1 MRNKGFL
8 TIAVAASAA
17 LGAAWLVATVVF
29 PSATAP
35 GSSPVVWVSA
45 PDRPTAPPANT
56 SLPRIASHG
65 DEPPVLTGVPR
76 LPARPMIAVLPDISL
91 AERNDEVLSVWEAI
105 IAPGDT
111 LDRLLSQAG
120 IEAGTRAEIAGAVGG
135 EFDLRKI
142 RPGHGIRVVQDAAG
156 NLKTVELLVS
166 DGVRIRVSKSDGLTS
181 ETVNPETRVA
191 ERSGEVS
198 VDGSI
203 FASLDQV
210 GAPTGFAV
218 DLSRILGGVIDFRRD
233 LKGEETLRLLWTEQL
248 TPSGTRVGE
257 PQLTYASLALAD
269 NLFEVVRPADN
280 SGAAA
285 IFRDGEVVRT
295 FSTPVEGA
303 RLTSVFGM
311 RRHPIYGDFRM
322 HTGMDFAASYGTPVR
337 ATAAGRVAFIGRR
350 GGYGRVVEIA
360 HGANTVTR
368 YTHLSGFAQ
377 GLAIGDSVDAGQMI
391 GRVGASGLATGP
403 NLHYEV
409 RVSGRPV
416 DPVRDERLAG
426 LDTVESVTD
435 LKRWLIDSRRRI
447 AEAIGTDGQSGVRS
461 TPSTEREAI

>member
-1 MRNKGFL
+1 MRIRGFL
-8 TIAVAASAA
+8 AIGAAASVAM
-17 LGAAWLVATVVF
+17 GAAWLAATVVF

-45 PDRPTAPPANT
+45 PDRPTAPPANA
-56 SLPRIASHG
+56 SLPRMTSRG
-65 DEPPVLTGVPR
+65 DEPAVRPGVSR
-76 LPARPMIAVLPDISL
+76 LPPIAALPDVSI
-91 AERNDEVLSVWEAI
+91 AERKGEVLSVWEAT

-120 IEAGTRAEIAGAVGG
+120 IEAGTRAEIAGAVGD

-142 RPGHGIRVVQDAAG
+142 SPGHRLRVVQDAAG
-156 NLKTVELLVS
+156 NPKTVELVVS
-166 DGVRIRVSKSDGLTS
+166 DGVRIRVTLGNGLTS
-181 ETVNPETRVA
+181 ETVRPETRVA

-203 FASLDQV
+203 FASLAQAGV
-210 GAPTGFAV
+210 PSGFAV

-233 LKGEETLRLLWTEQL
+233 LKGEETLRLLWTERL
-248 TPSGTRVGE
+248 TPSGMRVGE

-269 NLFEVVRPADN
+269 TRFEVVRPAEG

-295 FSTPVEGA
+295 FSTPVAGA

-311 RRHPIYGDFRM
+311 RRHPVYGDIRM
-322 HTGMDFAASYGTPVR
+322 HTGMDFAASLGTPVR

-368 YTHLSGFAQ
+368 YTHLSGFAE
-377 GLAIGDSVDAGQMI
+377 GLAVDDSVDAGQMI

-426 LDTVESVTD
+426 LDTAESATD
-435 LKRWLIDSRRRI
+435 LQRWLIDARRRI
-447 AEAIGTDGQSGVRS
+447 AEAIGADGESGGRFTLS
-461 TPSTEREAI
+461 TKGDAT

>member
-56 SLPRIASHG
+56 SLPRMASRG
-65 DEPPVLTGVPR
+65 DKPPALPGVSR

-91 AERNDEVLSVWEAI
+91 AERNDEVLSVWEAT

-120 IEAGTRAEIAGAVGG
+120 IAAALRAEIAEAVGD

-142 RPGHGIRVVQDAAG
+142 RPGHGLKVVQDAAG
-156 NLKTVELLVS
+156 NPIIVELAVS
-166 DGVRIRVSKSDGLTS
+166 DGIRIRVSVAEGLTS
-181 ETVNPETRVA
+181 ETVRPETRIV
-191 ERSGEVS
+191 EKSGEVT

-203 FASLDQV
+203 FASLDRAGV
-210 GAPTGFAV
+210 PSNFAL
-218 DLSRILGGVIDFRRD
+218 DLLRILGGVVDFRRD
-233 LKGEETLRLLWTEQL
+233 LKGNEALRLLWNERL
-248 TPSGTRVGE
+248 GPDGNRVGE
-257 PQLTYASLALAD
+257 PRLTYVSLALRE
-269 NLFEVVRPADN
+269 NFFEVVWSADSN
-280 SGAAA
+280 SGVAV
-285 IFRDGEVVRT
+285 FRDGSAIRT
-295 FSTPVEGA
+295 FSPPVTDA

-311 RRHPIYGDFRM
+311 RRHPVYGDLRM
-322 HTGMDFAASYGTPVR
+322 HKGADFASSYGAPVR
-337 ATAAGRVAFIGRR
+337 ATAPGRVAFIGRR

-360 HGANTVTR
+360 HGADTVTR
-368 YTHLSGFAQ
+368 YTHLSGFSD
-377 GLAIGDSVDAGQMI
+377 GLEVDDSVDAGQII
-391 GRVGASGLATGP
+391 GQVGSSGLATGP

-409 RVSGRPV
+409 RVNGNAV
-416 DPVRDERLAG
+416 DPLGDERLGRVADDR
-426 LDTVESVTD
+426 LASALQNRLNDA
-435 LKRWLIDSRRRI
+435 RRRF
-447 AEAIGTDGQSGVRS
+447 ASKFGTEIGTDAALTLS
-461 TPSTEREAI
+461 TKGDAT